1 MRKTLAFIVSILFVG
16 LTACGQG
23 YPCID
28 DYLWSVYPEFDPEP
42 YDGSCG
48 RLVNY
53 RMEVDAEGHFF
64 PFWTF
69 ECTGKYKICDVE
81 VYFRFYKV
89 LKNGKREIVY
99 MQHSSD
105 CPKIEGESNTGV
117 GFFEE
122 QDVYTY
128 KSSTYKPG
136 APRLLNAAG
145 GKLICEVTLVR
156 VKSRIYDKEGFYTG
170 EYLEYKLNGYPKP
183 MPIVYIE

>member
-1 MRKTLAFIVSILFVG
+1 MRKTFAFIVSILFVG

-28 DYLWSVYPEFDPEP
+28 DFLWSEEFEYDPEP

-53 RMEVDAEGHFF
+53 RVEIDAEGHFF

-69 ECTGKYKICDVE
+69 ECTGKYKICDVD
-81 VYFRFYKV
+81 VCFRFYKV

-99 MQHSSD
+99 TQQYSY
-105 CPKIEGESNTGV
+105 CPKIEEKTNRNAGYH
-117 GFFEE
+117 EE

-128 KSSTYKPG
+128 KRSTYRPG

-156 VKSRIYDKEGFYTG
+156 VLSRVYDKEGVATG
-170 EYLEYKLNGYPKP
+170 EELEFRLNGYPKP